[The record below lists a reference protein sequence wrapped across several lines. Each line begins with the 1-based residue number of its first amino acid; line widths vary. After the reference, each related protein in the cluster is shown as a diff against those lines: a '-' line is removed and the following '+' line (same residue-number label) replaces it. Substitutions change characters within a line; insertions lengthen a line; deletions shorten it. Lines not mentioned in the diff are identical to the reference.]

1 MSESAD
7 CSCETILSPQM
18 EYIPGVHHEVGC
30 TMRREPATFEQ
41 AQEDSIHWN
50 GPPPP
55 PAAFRR
61 ES

>member
-30 TMRREPATFEQ
+30 TMRR
-41 AQEDSIHWN
+41 
-50 GPPPP
+50 
-55 PAAFRR
+55 
-61 ES
+61 